1 MMDHYTT
8 GLRTCGERFCISTNP
23 YGPKDISCPEACHD
37 FSMRLPIRPQHIRR
51 KVAQGY
57 IHETL
62 IFVGGRH
69 LGVMVE
75 KARHVLLVDLSVV

>member
-1 MMDHYTT
+1 
-8 GLRTCGERFCISTNP
+8 
-23 YGPKDISCPEACHD
+23 
-37 FSMRLPIRPQHIRR
+37 MRLPIRPQHIRR